1 MIESHKPNAIIII
14 PLNNASLFLTAVV
27 DDNTSMLD
35 PRMKASPELLAAS
48 LSNEAEFIIKPYV
61 RSAVIIIRFII
72 KAMISA
78 LRPSVS
84 VCMLILIVCLNLTLL
99 KDQ

>member
-1 MIESHKPNAIIII
+1 
-14 PLNNASLFLTAVV
+14 
-27 DDNTSMLD
+27 
-35 PRMKASPELLAAS
+35 
-48 LSNEAEFIIKPYV
+48 
-61 RSAVIIIRFII
+61 
-72 KAMISA
+72 MISA